1 MEDHEFERLLKVARL
16 KLTDVEKGRIKA
28 DIEEVIGY
36 FDSLDQMESGEE
48 PAYHPI
54 KVPARLRK
62 DEVVEFTDID
72 ALKRQAKLHD
82 GYILGP
88 KL

>member
-1 MEDHEFERLLKVARL
+1 MRFRECTDHSARL
-16 KLTDVEKGRIKA
+16 KLTDMEKESIKA

-36 FDSLDQMESGEE
+36 FDRIDQMESGEE

-54 KVPARLRK
+54 RVPARLRK
-62 DEVVEFTDID
+62 DEVVRFTDID
-72 ALKRQAKLHD
+72 ALKRQAKLHN